1 MDNKSK
7 KDKSDV
13 KNPIHSANLL
23 FLLGLVQNMD
33 HSFSHSKT
41 YRYFTQ
47 GDKKKSK
54 RLLIALHGYGQ
65 LGKFFLKKFSTCPES
80 FFIVTPEGP
89 HRFYRNGYS
98 GRVGASWM
106 TKEAREDDIKDNIN
120 WLNALLLKVKEDA
133 SFEEIYLLGFSQGGA
148 TAARWFYDQPNRFN
162 QLILWSSVFPPDI
175 NTSML
180 TNGHNNS
187 YVVGT
192 NDEFINEHQRNEEV
206 SFYEGIGFSTHIY
219 DGNHDIDAITLNK
232 LLQ

>member
-1 MDNKSK
+1 
-7 KDKSDV
+7 
-13 KNPIHSANLL
+13 
-23 FLLGLVQNMD
+23 
-33 HSFSHSKT
+33 
-41 YRYFTQ
+41 
-47 GDKKKSK
+47 
-54 RLLIALHGYGQ
+54 
-65 LGKFFLKKFSTCPES
+65 
-80 FFIVTPEGP
+80 
-89 HRFYRNGYS
+89 
-98 GRVGASWM
+98 M